1 MKTIIVISTR
11 GFAAFRHDLL
21 VEPDKARFIGL
32 FSEYDEKNVTGALR
46 EFIDEVHILP
56 CGKAGASVAESSYVD
71 PDQARKLIAQ
81 VLSDPVAGEV
91 TLHTFD
97 ERNMLLAAD
106 LRAEFG
112 LPGLRRDDVL
122 PFRDKLLMKER
133 LVAAGVRVPKFR
145 RYDAA
150 AAAAD
155 RAGYFQAIIDEVGL
169 PFILKPVDGNSAD
182 GIDKI
187 SSFEEYAE
195 VPDELGRSYEYEEFI
210 EGKIFSVNIVSR
222 DRTSLTAGVTEYLV
236 NSSAVREGRVNA
248 DINLIDTDPRVPRM
262 IAFAEKVLDALGW
275 PDGASHLELFHT
287 AADELVFLEVAAR
300 FKGLAGVA
308 AMQRNYSVALVNLA
322 FEIEAGLASHPW
334 DEEQVYCFDAVI
346 PKQRGVI
353 EKLIDP
359 DIESEYSITWKV
371 REGQVLEQGESLGD
385 NGGVF
390 LVWNKDY
397 EVAYADFERLEH
409 YQPII
414 YRQETMLPSGARTPK
429 EHGTLVTGPA
439 KEVP

>member
-21 VEPDKARFIGL
+21 VDPAQVRFVGL
-32 FSEYDEKNVTGALR
+32 FSEHDEKNVTAALR

-56 CGKAGASVAESSYVD
+56 CGKADASVAESSYVD
-71 PDQARKLIAQ
+71 PDQARKLIAD
-81 VLSDPVAGEV
+81 VLGDPGAGEV
-91 TLHTFD
+91 TLHSFD
-97 ERNMLLAAD
+97 ERNLLLAAD

-112 LPGLRRDDVL
+112 LPGLRREDVL
-122 PFRDKLLMKER
+122 PFRDKCLMKER
-133 LVAAGVRVPKFR
+133 LVAAGIRVPRFGR
-145 RYDAA
+145 HDGA

-155 RAGYFQAIIDEVGL
+155 RAGSFRAITDEVGL

-182 GIDKI
+182 GIYKI
-187 SSFEEYAE
+187 ESFGDYAE
-195 VPDELGRSYEYEEFI
+195 VPDDLGRPYEYEEFVD
-210 EGKIFSVNIVSR
+210 GKIFSVNIVSR

-262 IAFAEKVLDALGW
+262 IALAEEVLAALGW

-287 AADELVFLEVAAR
+287 ADDELIFLEVAAR

-308 AMQRNYSVALVNLA
+308 AMQRNYGVALVNLA
-322 FEIEAGLASHPW
+322 FEIEAGLASRPY
-334 DEEQVYCFDAVI
+334 DDEQVYCFDAVI

-353 EKLIDP
+353 ERLVEP
-359 DIESEYSITWKV
+359 GIESEYAITWKV
-371 REGQVLEQGESLGD
+371 HEGQVLGQGESLGD

-397 EVAYADFERLEH
+397 DVLYRDFERLAG
-409 YQPII
+409 YQPIT
-414 YRQETMLPSGARTPK
+414 YRQETP
-429 EHGTLVTGPA
+429 
-439 KEVP
+439 